1 MVKQFSAWA
10 FYHKMYNFNEYDP
23 DQQKEEHI
31 RLLVGELLLNQK
43 GYKVDQTLSTPFWW
57 VARKT

>member
-1 MVKQFSAWA
+1 MVKQFSAWD

-31 RLLVGELLLNQK
+31 RILVEELLLKQK
-43 GYKVDQTLSTPFWW
+43 GYKVDQILSTPFWW